1 MNKTVNEKVFFPK
14 RDGLRYIAFAVVFI
28 QHAFSIPLEPFFPK
42 PYVLNKLT
50 NAFFWAGGYGVS
62 CFFVLSGFL
71 ITYLLLLEKQRTGK
85 IDVPAFYMR
94 RTLRIWP
101 LYFALILFTFFVYAP
116 QHGTTFPQLTP
127 EKWKYFY
134 FLTNMAYL
142 VPGGG
147 IHPAGIS
154 WSVAIEEQ
162 FYLIWPLLFLA
173 VPFRWSKWIF
183 PLVMLLSLGFRIQHH
198 ANYNVLYYHTFANFY
213 DLSLGGLTAWLA
225 FNKSAFRSFFETRT
239 LARRIMLY
247 TTGIL
252 LIIFGKSIQPDEWYL
267 IIQRV
272 LSTAFFAFIIMD
284 QCYSS
289 SSVMKFSGN
298 AFLSKWGKYTYGMYM
313 LHPLA
318 IDYAHDWFGKF
329 LFKDEIVLNT
339 ICVGV
344 FALGFTHIIC
354 YVSFHYFETPF
365 LKLKQRFSHIQTR

>member
-1 MNKTVNEKVFFPK
+1 MDKTIPDKVFFPNL
-14 RDGLRYIAFAVVFI
+14 DGLRYIAFALVFI
-28 QHAFSIPLEPFFPK
+28 QHAFSIPFEPLLPK
-42 PYVLNKLT
+42 SYLLNKLT
-50 NAFFWAGGYGVS
+50 NAFLWAGGYGVS

-85 IDVPAFYMR
+85 IDIPAFYMR

-101 LYFALILFTFFVYAP
+101 LYFALVLFTFFIYYP
-116 QHGTTFPQLTP
+116 QHGTSFSQLTP

-162 FYLIWPLLFLA
+162 FYLVWPLLFLA

-183 PLVMLLSLGFRIQHH
+183 PSVMLLSFAFRIQHPT
-198 ANYNVLYYHTFANFY
+198 NYDVLYYHTFANFY
-213 DLSLGGLTAWLA
+213 DLAIGGLTAWLA
-225 FNKSAFRSFFETRT
+225 FKENTFRSFFELRT
-239 LARRIMLY
+239 FTERMLIY
-247 TTGIL
+247 SIGIV

-272 LSTAFFAFIIMD
+272 LTTAFFAFIIMD
-284 QCYSS
+284 QCYASS
-289 SSVMKFSGN
+289 DVMKFSGSS
-298 AFLSKWGKYTYGMYM
+298 FLSKWGKYTYGMYM
-313 LHPLA
+313 LHPIT
-318 IDYAHDWFGKF
+318 IDYSLDWFGKY
-329 LFKDEIVLNT
+329 LFKDQIGLNT
-339 ICVGV
+339 LFVGII
-344 FALGFTHIIC
+344 ALGFTHLIC
-354 YVSFHYFETPF
+354 YFSFHYFETPF